1 MKDPDIIVRNIEK
14 THVWL
19 DELAEEL
26 GTDDRQ
32 QAYRVLRSFLH
43 AVRDRLTVDEA
54 AQLAAQLPDLIRGIY
69 YEGWDPSATPQKY
82 HDLDSFLKRIAD
94 EALLAGGTSASHAAA
109 AAGRVL
115 QRHVSEGEISDVLGM
130 LPEGLRVVVAG

>member
-32 QAYRVLRSFLH
+32 QAYRILRSFLH

-69 YEGWDPSATPQKY
+69 YEGRDPSATPQKY

-115 QRHVSEGEISDVLGM
+115 QRHVSEGEINDVLGM